1 MRFCAKNK
9 FRNNNVMEIKEENIN
24 NIHNFLPHREP
35 MLMADYILELTQEK
49 VITSFEIKEDNVFVH
64 NNEFV
69 EAGLIENLAQTCSS
83 ILGQSFF
90 ENPDADTKVIG
101 FITNIKK
108 IEVFALPK
116 VGDKIISKASLISQF
131 ENICNIFCET
141 FLNDELLI
149 RAEINLFIQEVKH

>member
-1 MRFCAKNK
+1 
-9 FRNNNVMEIKEENIN
+9 MEIKEENII

-35 MLMADYILELTQEK
+35 MLMADYILELTKEK
-49 VITSFEIKEDNVFVH
+49 VVTSFEIKEDNIFVH
-64 NNEFV
+64 DGEFV

-90 ENPDADTKVIG
+90 ENPEADTKVIG

-108 IEVFALPK
+108 IELFALPK
-116 VGDKIISKASLISQF
+116 TGDKIISKASLISQY

-141 FLNDELLI
+141 FNNEQLLI
-149 RAEINLFIQEVKH
+149 RAEINLFIQEVKS

>member
-1 MRFCAKNK
+1 
-9 FRNNNVMEIKEENIN
+9 MEIKENDII
-24 NIHNFLPHREP
+24 NIHQFLPHRNP
-35 MLMADYILELTQEK
+35 MLMADYILELTKEK
-49 VITSFEIKEDNVFVH
+49 VVTSFEILEDNIFVH

-90 ENPDADTKVIG
+90 ENPEADTKVIG

-116 VGDKIISKASLISQF
+116 VGDKIISKASLISQY

-141 FLNDELLI
+141 FSNDELLI
-149 RAEINLFIQEVKH
+149 RGEINLFIQEIKQ

>member
-1 MRFCAKNK
+1 
-9 FRNNNVMEIKEENIN
+9 MEIKEEHLI

-35 MLMADYILELTQEK
+35 MLMADYILELTKEK
-49 VITSFEIKEDNVFVH
+49 VVTSFEIKEDNIFVH
-64 NNEFV
+64 NNELA

-90 ENPDADTKVIG
+90 ENPSADTKVIG

-108 IEVFALPK
+108 IELFALPK
-116 VGDKIISKASLISQF
+116 TGDKIISKASLISQY

-141 FLNDELLI
+141 FNNDELLI
-149 RAEINLFIQEVKH
+149 RAEINLFIQEVKS

>member
-1 MRFCAKNK
+1 
-9 FRNNNVMEIKEENIN
+9 MEIKEDNII

-35 MLMADYILELTQEK
+35 MLMADYILELTPEK
-49 VITSFEIKEDNVFVH
+49 VITSFEIKEGNIFVH
-64 NNEFV
+64 HNEFV
-69 EAGLIENLAQTCSS
+69 EAGLIENVAQTCSS

-108 IEVFALPK
+108 IKVFALPK
-116 VGDKIISKASLISQF
+116 VGDKIISKASLISQY

-141 FLNDELLI
+141 FLGDELLI
-149 RAEINLFIQEVKH
+149 RAEINLFIQEVKS

>member
-1 MRFCAKNK
+1 
-9 FRNNNVMEIKEENIN
+9 MEIREENII
-24 NIHNFLPHREP
+24 NIHNFLPHRDP
-35 MLMADYILELTQEK
+35 MLMADYILELTKEK
-49 VITSFEIKEDNVFVH
+49 VVTSFEILKDNIFVH
-64 NNEFV
+64 NNELV

-90 ENPDADTKVIG
+90 KNPETDTKVIG

-108 IEVFALPK
+108 IELFALPK

-141 FLNDELLI
+141 FNNDELLI
-149 RAEINLFIQEVKH
+149 RAEINLFIQEVKQ

>member
-1 MRFCAKNK
+1 
-9 FRNNNVMEIKEENIN
+9 MEIKEENIIN
-24 NIHNFLPHREP
+24 MHNFLPHREP

-49 VITSFEIKEDNVFVH
+49 VMTSFEIKEDNVFVH

-90 ENPDADTKVIG
+90 ENPEADTRVIG

-149 RAEINLFIQEVKH
+149 RAEINLFIQEVKY

>member
-1 MRFCAKNK
+1 
-9 FRNNNVMEIKEENIN
+9 MEIKEDNII

-35 MLMADYILELTQEK
+35 MLMADYILELTKEK
-49 VITSFEIKEDNVFVH
+49 VVTSFEILEDNIFVD

-90 ENPDADTKVIG
+90 ENPEADTKVIG

-116 VGDKIISKASLISQF
+116 VGDKIISKASLISQY

-141 FLNDELLI
+141 FNNDELLI
-149 RAEINLFIQEVKH
+149 RTEINLFIQEVKS

>member
-1 MRFCAKNK
+1 
-9 FRNNNVMEIKEENIN
+9 MEIREDLI

-35 MLMADYILELTQEK
+35 MLMADYILELTKEK
-49 VITSFEIKEDNVFVH
+49 VVTSFEIKEDNIFVH

-116 VGDKIISKASLISQF
+116 IGDKIISKASLISQY

-141 FLNDELLI
+141 FNNDELLI
-149 RAEINLFIQEVKH
+149 RAEINLFIQEVKS

>member
-1 MRFCAKNK
+1 
-9 FRNNNVMEIKEENIN
+9 MEIKENNLI

-49 VITSFEIKEDNVFVH
+49 VVTSFEIKEDNVFVH
-64 NNEFV
+64 NNELS

-90 ENPDADTKVIG
+90 ENPEANTKVIG

-108 IEVFALPK
+108 IELFALPK
-116 VGDKIISKASLISQF
+116 TGDTIISKASLISQY

-141 FLNDELLI
+141 FNNDDLLI
-149 RAEINLFIQEVKH
+149 RAEINLFIQEVKS

>member
-1 MRFCAKNK
+1 
-9 FRNNNVMEIKEENIN
+9 MEIREDHII

-35 MLMADYILELTQEK
+35 MLMADYILELTKEK
-49 VITSFEIKEDNVFVH
+49 VVTSFEIKEDNIFVH
-64 NNEFV
+64 KGELA

-90 ENPDADTKVIG
+90 ENPEADTKVIG

-116 VGDKIISKASLISQF
+116 TGNKIISKASLISQY
-131 ENICNIFCET
+131 ENICHIFCET
-141 FLNDELLI
+141 FNDDELLI
-149 RAEINLFIQEVKH
+149 RAEINLFIQEVKS

>member
-1 MRFCAKNK
+1 
-9 FRNNNVMEIKEENIN
+9 MEIKENDII
-24 NIHNFLPHREP
+24 NIHQFLPHRNP
-35 MLMADYILELTQEK
+35 MLMTDYILELTKEK
-49 VITSFEIKEDNVFVH
+49 VVTSFEILEDNIFVH

-90 ENPDADTKVIG
+90 ENPEADTKVIG

-116 VGDKIISKASLISQF
+116 VGDKIISKASLISQY

-141 FLNDELLI
+141 FNNDELLI
-149 RAEINLFIQEVKH
+149 RGEINLFIQEIKQ

>member
-1 MRFCAKNK
+1 
-9 FRNNNVMEIKEENIN
+9 MEIREDHII

-35 MLMADYILELTQEK
+35 MLMADYILELTKDK
-49 VITSFEIKEDNVFVH
+49 VVTSFEIKEDNIFVH

-83 ILGQSFF
+83 ILGQNFF
-90 ENPDADTKVIG
+90 ENPEANTKVIG

-116 VGDKIISKASLISQF
+116 VKDTIISKASLISQF
-131 ENICNIFCET
+131 ENICQIFCET
-141 FLNDELLI
+141 FNDDALLI
-149 RAEINLFIQEVKH
+149 RAEINLFIQEIES

>member
-1 MRFCAKNK
+1 
-9 FRNNNVMEIKEENIN
+9 MEIKEENLI

-49 VITSFEIKEDNVFVH
+49 VVTSFEILEDNIFVH
-64 NNEFV
+64 NHEFI

-90 ENPDADTKVIG
+90 ENPEADTKVIG

-131 ENICNIFCET
+131 ENICQIFCES
-141 FLNDELLI
+141 FNNDELLI

>member
-1 MRFCAKNK
+1 
-9 FRNNNVMEIKEENIN
+9 MEIKEENVI

-35 MLMADYILELTQEK
+35 MLMADYILELTPEK
-49 VITSFEIKEDNVFVH
+49 VITSFKIKEDNIFVH
-64 NNEFV
+64 NSEFV

-90 ENPDADTKVIG
+90 ENPEADTKVIG

-116 VGDKIISKASLISQF
+116 VGDKIISKASLISQY
-131 ENICNIFCET
+131 ENICQISCET
-141 FLNDELLI
+141 FIDEKLLI
-149 RAEINLFIQEVKH
+149 KGEINLFIQEVES